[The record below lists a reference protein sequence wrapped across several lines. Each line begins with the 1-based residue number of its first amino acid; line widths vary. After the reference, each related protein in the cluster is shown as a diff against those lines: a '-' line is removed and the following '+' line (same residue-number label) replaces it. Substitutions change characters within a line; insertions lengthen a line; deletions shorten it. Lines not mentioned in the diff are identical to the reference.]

1 MVKTDMKTT
10 DLSSTPAR
18 GNLPQCESVRG
29 IAILLVFC
37 FHYLGLIQGYSAFP
51 DMPEGLGLLFGG
63 NTGVTLFFVLSGF
76 LLTRPFVR
84 GADLNWLSFYQRRA
98 LRILPMYYLCVLL
111 GALLNQPASWVSALK
126 ALFFFDIGLTTLWPM
141 GAVWWSLV
149 VEIQFYLLLPLL
161 IWLAR
166 SARWRY
172 ALWLVLAAA
181 IYSYWQVRSA
191 GTVDSLW
198 GSGRDSILGRWPC
211 FMVGFGLAWM
221 EQRKQKEA
229 STESSLFGLLLV
241 VLSLLGLALLCD
253 IKIRTLG
260 MFAHIFWFEHY
271 LYEALC
277 WGVFLFAVLNYKFP
291 GNALIVNPLLHRLGL
306 WSYSFY
312 LLHSA
317 VLFALLNKNPYFS
330 ATDLSLSEP
339 GKVMFIGIL
348 VFLITTVLACLAYHC
363 IERPFLGMKPQKTSS
378 EIPVLES
385 R

>member
-1 MVKTDMKTT
+1 MRAID
-10 DLSSTPAR
+10 SSAPVR

-37 FHYLGLIQGYSAFP
+37 FHYLGLIKGYSPFP

-76 LLTRPFVR
+76 LLTRPFVS
-84 GADLNWLSFYQRRA
+84 GAQLNWLSFYQRRA

-111 GALLNQPASWVSALK
+111 GALLNQPGSWLSAFK
-126 ALFFFDIGLTTLWPM
+126 ALFFFDIGLSTLWPM

-161 IWLAR
+161 ILLAR

-172 ALWLVLAAA
+172 VLWLALAAG
-181 IYSYWQVRSA
+181 IYSYWRVQSA
-191 GTVDSLW
+191 GIDDSLW
-198 GSGRDSILGRWPC
+198 GRGRDSILGRWPC
-211 FMVGFGLAWM
+211 FMVGFGLAWL
-221 EQRKQKEA
+221 EQRKREHKYRSAA
-229 STESSLFGLLLV
+229 SGFFGLLLIM
-241 VLSLLGLALLCD
+241 LSLLGLTLLCN

-260 MFAHIFWFEHY
+260 MFAHVFWFEHY

-277 WGVFLFAVLNYKFP
+277 WGVFIFAILNYKFP
-291 GNALIVNPLLHRLGL
+291 GYALIVNPLLHHLGL

-330 ATDLSLSEP
+330 ATDLSFSEP
-339 GKVMFIGIL
+339 GKVILVGLL
-348 VFLITTVLACLAYHC
+348 VFLFTAVLACLTYQC
-363 IERPFLGMKPQKTSS
+363 IERPFLGMKPKKISS
-378 EIPVLES
+378 ETPVLES

>member
-1 MVKTDMKTT
+1 MKTI
-10 DLSSTPAR
+10 DSSSISAR

-37 FHYLGLIQGYSAFP
+37 FHYLGSIRGYEPFP

-84 GADLNWLSFYQRRA
+84 GADLKWLNFYQRRA

-111 GALLNQPASWVSALK
+111 GALLNQPGSWLSAIK
-126 ALFFFDIGLTTLWPM
+126 ALFFFDIGLSTLWPM

-161 IWLAR
+161 ILFAR

-172 ALWLVLAAA
+172 VLWFALAAG
-181 IYSYWQVRSA
+181 IYSYWRVQST
-191 GTVDSLW
+191 GTDDSLW
-198 GSGRDSILGRWPC
+198 GLGRDSIIGRWPC
-211 FMVGFGLAWM
+211 FMVGFCLAWL
-221 EQRKQKEA
+221 EQRKQKDRSAA
-229 STESSLFGLLLV
+229 SNFFGLFLI

-260 MFAHIFWFEHY
+260 MYAHIFWFEHY

-277 WGVFLFAVLNYKFP
+277 WGVFIFAVLNYKFP
-291 GNALIVNPLLHRLGL
+291 GYALIVNPLLHRLGL

-317 VLFALLNKNPYFS
+317 ILFALLNKNPYFS
-330 ATDLSLSEP
+330 VTELSLSEP
-339 GKVMFIGIL
+339 GKVMFIGML
-348 VFLITTVLACLAYHC
+348 VFLITTALSCLTYHC
-363 IERPFLGMKPQKTSS
+363 IERPFLRMKPKIRSS
-378 EIPVLES
+378 EISALES

>member
-1 MVKTDMKTT
+1 MKKTGS
-10 DLSSTPAR
+10 SSTSAH

-37 FHYLGLIQGYSAFP
+37 FHYLGTIRGYEPFT

-76 LLTRPFVR
+76 LLTRPFVQ
-84 GADLNWLSFYQRRA
+84 GAELNSLNFYKRRA

-111 GALLNQPASWVSALK
+111 GALFNQPASWASALK
-126 ALFFFDIGLTTLWPM
+126 ALFFFDVSLTTLQPM

-166 SARWRY
+166 SARWKY
-172 ALWLVLAAA
+172 VLWLVLAAA
-181 IYSYWQVRSA
+181 IYSYWRVQSA
-191 GTVDSLW
+191 GTVDPLW

-221 EQRKQKEA
+221 ERRKRKDTSA
-229 STESSLFGLLLV
+229 KSSLFGLLLI

-253 IKIRTLG
+253 IKTRTLG
-260 MFAHIFWFEHY
+260 MYVYVFWFQHFF
-271 LYEALC
+271 YEALC

-291 GNALIVNPLLHRLGL
+291 GYALIVNPLLHRLGL

-317 VLFALLNKNPYFS
+317 VLFVLLNNNPYFS
-330 ATDLSLSEP
+330 VTDLSLSEP
-339 GKVMFIGIL
+339 GKVILIGF
-348 VFLITTVLACLAYHC
+348 VAFMITTTLACLTYHC
-363 IERPFLGMKPQKTSS
+363 IERPFLQIKPKSSSS
-378 EIPVLES
+378 EIPSLES